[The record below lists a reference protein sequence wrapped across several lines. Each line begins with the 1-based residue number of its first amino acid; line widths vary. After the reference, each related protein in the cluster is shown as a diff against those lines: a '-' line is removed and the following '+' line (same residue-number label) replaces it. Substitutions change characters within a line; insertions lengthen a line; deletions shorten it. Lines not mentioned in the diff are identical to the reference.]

1 MRRST
6 RQFYPLHQQIKLHV
20 LVVLLEAVEIL
31 DEAEAV
37 KMAVVEVAATTTGHP
52 VKSIRGQTRMHQ
64 GVIIGLSYQPQ
75 NHIAVLLHIKLTCM
89 LIQELCI
96 T

>member
-1 MRRST
+1 MT
-6 RQFYPLHQQIKLHV
+6 L

-64 GVIIGLSYQPQ
+64 GVIIIVIPASKSYCCS
-75 NHIAVLLHIKLTCM
+75 ASY
-89 LIQELCI
+89 
-96 T
+96 